1 MMSTKRIDSDTPL
14 AYIQGFALH
23 SWRYQLDGVAMALSE
38 HEQRLLEEM
47 ERNLYQNEADV
58 VTTLGAAKR
67 APNYTAIVS
76 GVVMAV
82 VGLGLMLWGVGA
94 DLTWLGV
101 LGFVV
106 VFAGVMIAV
115 TIPGPVASAPR
126 QSSSSTRSASSF
138 MDQMNDRWDRRRG
151 GQSL

>member
-1 MMSTKRIDSDTPL
+1 
-14 AYIQGFALH
+14 
-23 SWRYQLDGVAMALSE
+23 MALSE

-82 VGLGLMLWGVGA
+82 VGLVLMLWGVGA
-94 DLTWLGV
+94 DLTWLGIV
-101 LGFVV
+101 GFVV
-106 VFAGVMIAV
+106 IFAGVMIAV
-115 TIPGPVASAPR
+115 TIPGPVTEPRGQAKSSAK
-126 QSSSSTRSASSF
+126 SSGSL
-138 MDQMNDRWDRRRG
+138 MDQLNERWDRRRG
-151 GQSL
+151 GQAF